1 MRSWRGSSRSFRTSG
16 REAEPTMTILGGVD
30 VGATHLRAAV
40 ADAGDP
46 SPPVPTAVERR
57 PTPSGVDG
65 TVVARTA
72 ADALST
78 VAAEVGVDPTSLG
91 PIGVGTVGPLD
102 HAAGAA
108 IDPPNLD
115 GVERLPL
122 RDELIDRV
130 GHDHVVVENDAVA
143 GLVGVRAAMDDPPP
157 NLVYLTLSTGV
168 GAGVAVDDHVLR
180 GRDGN
185 AAEVG
190 HLVVEPDGRRCGCGG
205 RGHWEA
211 YAGGAALPDLARETG
226 ETTGLSTDLPLDD
239 AELDAPA
246 VFAAA
251 DQGDP
256 LAGRVIE
263 RLLETT
269 AVGVA
274 DLVAAYAPSLVVIGG
289 SLALENRAR
298 LIDPLRGR
306 ARPWT
311 LRAVPPIRPATLGGD
326 AVLRG
331 ALELARTG
339 GLGGG

>member
-1 MRSWRGSSRSFRTSG
+1 MGH
-16 REAEPTMTILGGVD
+16 MTILGGVD

-40 ADAGDP
+40 AGAGDP
-46 SPPVPTAVERR
+46 PPPEPLAVERR

-65 TVVARTA
+65 SVVAGTA
-72 ADALST
+72 ADVLSV
-78 VAAEVGVDPTSLG
+78 VAAEAGVNPASLEAVG
-91 PIGVGTVGPLD
+91 IGTVGPLD

-108 IDPPNLD
+108 VDPPNLD

-122 RDELIDRV
+122 RAAIVDLV
-130 GHDHVVVENDAVA
+130 GHDRVVVENDAVA
-143 GLVGVRAAMDDPPP
+143 GLVGERAAMDDPPP
-157 NLVYLTLSTGV
+157 DLVYLTLSTGV
-168 GAGVAVDDHVLR
+168 GAGVAVDGHVLR
-180 GRDGN
+180 GRAGN

-239 AELDAPA
+239 AGLDAPA

-256 LAGRVIE
+256 LAERVIE
-263 RLLETT
+263 RLLEAT

-274 DLVAAYAPSLVVIGG
+274 DLVAAYAPALVLIGG

-311 LRAVPPIRPATLGGD
+311 LRGVPSIRPAALGGD

-339 GLGGG
+339 GLDDG